1 MECFAPSNLRLMD
14 APKPFGDEGEPP
26 ELLSDVLS
34 VKTSSNAAT
43 GLPLIVSKFDARCSI
58 RLGFR

>member
-1 MECFAPSNLRLMD
+1 MD